1 MNIFFDSSPL
11 SSGHKGR
18 GIGVYTKNL
27 KSYLT
32 KLSDISI
39 TSSIKDDTQLVH
51 YPYFDFFTNSLPL
64 IKKHKTIVTIHD
76 TIPLVFPDK
85 YRPGIKGFIRLQLQK
100 LSLKSVDAI
109 ITDSK
114 ASKNDIH
121 KYLEINKKKIF
132 TIPLAVPHDFILANN
147 SSKSSASPEN
157 PYILYVGDINYNK
170 NIPALINAFSKI
182 DNKRIDLV
190 IVSRALKNTHI
201 KEAKLIYKAIKDNRI
216 SNRIQIYKNASTTKV
231 ANLYKQASWYIQPSL
246 YEGFGLPILEAFY
259 SNTPVICAKTSSLP
273 EVAGEGVVYFNPKS
287 VTSITNSI
295 NQALSMNKLK
305 ISKLKE
311 LNKTQLKKFS
321 WDSTA
326 KQTRDVYSQVINQ
339 S

>member
-11 SSGHKGR
+11 NSGHKGR

-27 KSYLT
+27 KSSLT

-51 YPYFDFFTNSLPL
+51 YPYFDFFFHTLPL
-64 IKKHKTIVTIHD
+64 IKKYKTIVTIHD
-76 TIPLVFPDK
+76 TIPLVYPHQYK
-85 YRPGIKGFIRLQLQK
+85 PGVKGWIRLQLQK
-100 LSLKSVDAI
+100 LSLKGVDAI

-121 KYLEINKKKIF
+121 KYLKIDKKKIF
-132 TIPLAVPHDFILANN
+132 TIPLAVPQDFVSAYKT
-147 SSKSSASPEN
+147 SKPSASLEN

-170 NIPALINAFSKI
+170 NIPALINAFSRI
-182 DNKRIDLV
+182 DNKRVDLV
-190 IVSRALKNTHI
+190 IVSRALKNIHI
-201 KEAKLIYKAIKDNRI
+201 KEAKVIYQAIKDNRI
-216 SNRIQIYKNASTTKV
+216 SNRVQIYNNASTTKV
-231 ANLYKQASWYIQPSL
+231 ANLYKSASWYIQPSL

-259 SNTPVICAKTSSLP
+259 SHTPVICAKTSSLP
-273 EVAGEGVVYFNPKS
+273 EVSGEGVVYFNPNNI
-287 VTSITNSI
+287 TSITNSI
-295 NQALSMNKLK
+295 NQALSMKK
-305 ISKLKE
+305 SETSKLKE
-311 LNKTQLKKFS
+311 LNRTQLKKFS

-326 KQTRDVYSQVINQ
+326 KQTRDVYSQVISQ